1 MVQFYVSLASIGDVK
16 AFVDAA
22 SRCHCEVDVL
32 SGRYVVNA
40 KSIMGLFSLDLS
52 QPVQVEVH
60 GTQEQAEAFRQE
72 VAPFETAAPA

>member
-1 MVQFYVSLASIGDVK
+1 MVRFYVSLASIGDVK

-22 SRCHCEVDVL
+22 SRCPCEVDIL

-52 QPVQVEVH
+52 QPVEVEVL
-60 GTQEQAEAFRQE
+60 GTGAEKAAFQENVREFVVEA
-72 VAPFETAAPA
+72 